1 MRKSNLLGG
10 KRAGG
15 EITGSI
21 RANQGEKNAAQEFG
35 CSGAVPCQGEEGVT
49 ESAARG

>member
-10 KRAGG
+10 EAAG
-15 EITGSI
+15 EITRSI
-21 RANQGEKNAAQEFG
+21 RVKKGKEGEQEFW
-35 CSGAVPCQGEEGVT
+35 CSGAVPCQGGEGVT